1 MTKKIRSVIE
11 LAKFKSGTELYFID
25 MISNINKSKLSS
37 NVSWMAKC
45 HPKIFL
51 VSGLYK
57 YNTHSKY
64 VFPKLPSQRF
74 GLLSAMLSGRFVVF
88 TMRVT
93 LIERCKNTGEFYYF
107 DGIDEW
113 HPESILLPT
122 KNRARRELKRIL
134 GLISDWVETIDHL

>member
-1 MTKKIRSVIE
+1 
-11 LAKFKSGTELYFID
+11 
-25 MISNINKSKLSS
+25 
-37 NVSWMAKC
+37 
-45 HPKIFL
+45 
-51 VSGLYK
+51 
-57 YNTHSKY
+57 
-64 VFPKLPSQRF
+64 
-74 GLLSAMLSGRFVVF
+74 MLSGRFVVF